1 MTWCKTT
8 QERESIVT
16 ALPKRKSSCITP
28 NAIAK
33 CYMLCMYL
41 KEGNIQHLAYGNKHT
56 LRMLFSSFGCSTW
69 QLHMTTLGC
78 DMVVSRIAMCS
89 VWGHLCI
96 HSCSYSQS
104 GICLNWL
111 GQVHPRSVAYQT
123 TEWHQRWMCH
133 VFLAVT
139 LQHSSLSSWS
149 SSHLHGTAE
158 LPDLENSFSVRA
170 YHTFQVKG
178 WCFGLICFINH
189 GALHSRNELELILEK
204 TKLYLGIAL
213 CRQYC

>member
-1 MTWCKTT
+1 MLHPLYVPQGRQHSAPC
-8 QERESIVT
+8 I
-16 ALPKRKSSCITP
+16 RKQIYFTYF
-28 NAIAK
+28 I
-33 CYMLCMYL
+33 LLFRVQYL
-41 KEGNIQHLAYGNKHT
+41 AVAHDNTGLWYG
-56 LRMLFSSFGCSTW
+56 CW
-69 QLHMTTLGC
+69 
-78 DMVVSRIAMCS
+78 DMVVSRTAMCS
-89 VWGHLCI
+89 IWGHLCI

-104 GICLNWL
+104 GVCLNWL

-133 VFLAVT
+133 VFLAAT

-149 SSHLHGTAE
+149 SSHLHGTPE
-158 LPDLENSFSVRA
+158 LPDLENSLSVRA

-189 GALHSRNELELILEK
+189 GALRSRNESELILEK

-213 CRQYC
+213 CRQCC